1 MNDHLIHQNRIR
13 QVFFLVIIVLLG
25 LLLFSELYTFLPAL
39 LGAVTL
45 YIVMRK
51 WMFYLT
57 EKKKWRKGWTA
68 ALLMLLSMIVIL
80 LPIALLIN
88 MLSSKITFAIQHSD
102 ELVGSLKKI
111 VTEIEQKFKVKIT
124 SDENI
129 NKLGDFIRSSIPKL
143 LGATFNT
150 LGTIFFMCFILYF
163 MLVNGRKMEANIY
176 EHIPLKD
183 ENAVMLGTEVKNM
196 VISNSVVIPV
206 IAVLQG
212 VVALIGYLIIG
223 VNEPWFWFV
232 VTCITAMLPVVG
244 AALAYVPLA
253 IIFFANG
260 DTGKG
265 IFMLIYGFGVIGTVD
280 NIFRFTLARKIG
292 NVHPLVTVFGVII
305 GLSVFGFIG
314 LIFGPLLVSYIVVLF
329 RIYMN
334 EFTVVPDEKKPDE
347 SAVVTKSRVLKDKIF
362 NLFFSILCDDLANKS
377 LT

>member
-1 MNDHLIHQNRIR
+1 MDTHIIHQNRVR
-13 QVFFLVIIVLLG
+13 QIFFLVIIVLLG
-25 LLLFSELYTFLPAL
+25 LLLFNELYTFLPAL

-45 YIVMRK
+45 YIVMRN
-51 WMFYLT
+51 WMFYLVI
-57 EKKKWRKGWTA
+57 KKKWRKGWTA

-88 MLSSKITFAIQHSD
+88 MLSSKITFAIEHSN
-102 ELVGSLKKI
+102 ELVESLKK
-111 VTEIEQKFKVKIT
+111 VVSDIEQKFNIKIAR
-124 SDENI
+124 DENI
-129 NKLGDFIRSSIPKL
+129 NRLGDFIRSSIPRL

-150 LGTIFFMCFILYF
+150 LGTIFFMYFILYF

-176 EHIPLKD
+176 EHMPLKD

-196 VISNSVVIPV
+196 VLSNAVVIPL

-212 VVALIGYLIIG
+212 IVALIGYLIIG
-223 VNEPWFWFV
+223 VKEPWFWFV

-265 IFMLIYGFGVIGTVD
+265 VFMLIYGFGVIGLVD

-314 LIFGPLLVSYIVVLF
+314 LIFGPLLISLF
-329 RIYMN
+329 LLLLKIYSS
-334 EFTVVPDEKKPDE
+334 EFI
-347 SAVVTKSRVLKDKIF
+347 TKQRQAHHHHHHME
-362 NLFFSILCDDLANKS
+362 N
-377 LT
+377 

>member
-88 MLSSKITFAIQHSD
+88 MLSTKITFAIQHSD

-111 VTEIEQKFKVKIT
+111 VTEIEQKFKIKIT
-124 SDENI
+124 RDENI
-129 NKLGDFIRSSIPKL
+129 NRLGDFIRSSIPKL

-150 LGTIFFMCFILYF
+150 LGTIFFMYFILYF

-183 ENAVMLGTEVKNM
+183 ENAMMLGTEVKNM

-212 VVALIGYLIIG
+212 VIALIGYLIIG

-314 LIFGPLLVSYIVVLF
+314 LIFGPLLISLF
-329 RIYMN
+329 LLLLKIYSS
-334 EFTVVPDEKKPDE
+334 EFI
-347 SAVVTKSRVLKDKIF
+347 TKQRQAHHHHHHME
-362 NLFFSILCDDLANKS
+362 N
-377 LT
+377 

>member
-111 VTEIEQKFKVKIT
+111 VTEIEQKFKIKIT
-124 SDENI
+124 RDENI
-129 NKLGDFIRSSIPKL
+129 NRLGDFIRSSIPKL

-150 LGTIFFMCFILYF
+150 LGTIFFMYFILYF

-183 ENAVMLGTEVKNM
+183 ENAMMLGTEVKNM

-280 NIFRFTLARKIG
+280 NVFRFTLARKIG

-314 LIFGPLLVSYIVVLF
+314 LIFGPLLISLF
-329 RIYMN
+329 LLLLKIYSS
-334 EFTVVPDEKKPDE
+334 EFI
-347 SAVVTKSRVLKDKIF
+347 TKQRQAQHHHHHME
-362 NLFFSILCDDLANKS
+362 N
-377 LT
+377 